1 MNRENITKFLAK
13 KKKKR
18 ERDRK
23 IMNGLRLIRS
33 SSGKEDKDP
42 WPND

>member
-1 MNRENITKFLAK
+1 MNRENKTKLLVK

-18 ERDRK
+18 KRERK

-33 SSGKEDKDP
+33 SSGKEDKDS
-42 WPND
+42 